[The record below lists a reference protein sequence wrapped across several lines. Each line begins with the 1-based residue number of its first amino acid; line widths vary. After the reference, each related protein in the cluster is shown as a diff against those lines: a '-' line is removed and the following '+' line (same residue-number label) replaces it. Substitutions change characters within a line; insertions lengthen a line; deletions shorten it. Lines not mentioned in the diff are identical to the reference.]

1 MMKKLKE
8 FLNTMYALG
17 LIAIIAYIIYV
28 LIKSIGVL
36 IIKGVEQISNIT
48 SNMDSVVI
56 VAIITGGISIITVII
71 SSVISKFIEYKQITK
86 RYLYEKRE
94 KPYSEFIAMVYKLQT
109 SNKNGN
115 AEYTQREMGNDVASF
130 SELLTLWGSSKV
142 IKKWVEFRE
151 MALDNQSGPKNL
163 FKLEDIVFE
172 IRKDMGQKKKGLKQ
186 GDLLSFFI
194 NDIKKHLPKQ
204 QNTNNTN

>member
-1 MMKKLKE
+1 MKKLKE
-8 FLNTMYALG
+8 FLNTIYALG

-36 IIKGVEQISNIT
+36 IIKGIEQISNIT

-71 SSVISKFIEYKQITK
+71 SSVISKIIEYKQITK

-109 SNKNGN
+109 SNRNGKG
-115 AEYTQREMGNDVASF
+115 EYTQSQMVDDISNF

-142 IKKWVEFRE
+142 IKKWVKFRE
-151 MALDNQSGPKNL
+151 IALDNQSGPENL

-194 NDIKKHLPKQ
+194 NDIKKLLPKQ
-204 QNTNNTN
+204 RNTNNTN